1 MVKNS
6 KYSISIIIISL
17 FLLFYSFNSELTYVL
32 AQGSGSQLH
41 TGSQSPEDGIMQYAF
56 ENNIQVNF
64 STTVNTTVDIEI
76 EEGLAN
82 RFLGININ
90 ASTPIKI
97 SFKARRNFEVSP
109 GKKMNW
115 HGKPDNNQNVNNIQV
130 SQDIKENTIEEYNID
145 YNYDTFYQID
155 IEGEINSIE
164 IYTSIDPTL
173 GISKSDTS
181 SLGWAIFNNET
192 QAWEILSEKTEQD
205 LISTNLDQ
213 NEIENNQLI
222 LTVINFTPISPGSF
236 FSSTLGIIL
245 IVVVLITA
253 IFGLIMSNTE
263 YRDFLLNRVMYINTG
278 PHRLT
283 IEQVLENEN
292 RDKIITLI
300 LKQPGI
306 HFNEILRELDISA
319 GTLVWH
325 LDILDTFR
333 VIQKQRIG
341 QYLVYY
347 PYILKNPISTL
358 DLKLK
363 KSRTTLEILQLIND
377 HPGMYQNQIAH
388 RMDLNHK
395 TVKYHIDKLIDSEL
409 ILTKKKGRRN
419 FFFPSQNSE
428 KFSSK

>member
-17 FLLFYSFNSELTYVL
+17 FLLFSSFNSELTDVL
-32 AQGSGSQLH
+32 AQGSGPYYQ
-41 TGSQSPEDGIMQYAF
+41 TGSQSPEDGMMQYAF
-56 ENNIQVNF
+56 DNNIQVNL
-64 STTVNTTVDIEI
+64 STTVITTVDLEI

-82 RFLGININ
+82 RFIGININ

-97 SFKARRNFEVSP
+97 SFKARKNFEVSP
-109 GKKMNW
+109 GRKMNW
-115 HGKPDNNQNVNNIQV
+115 YGKSDNNPNLNDIQV
-130 SQDIKENTIEEYNID
+130 SQSIEENPIEEYDID

-164 IYTSIDPTL
+164 IYTSIDPKL

-181 SLGWAIFNNET
+181 LLGWAIFNNET
-192 QAWEILSEKTEQD
+192 QSWEILSDDADED
-205 LISTNLDQ
+205 IISAELDQ
-213 NEIENNQLI
+213 YDIENDQLI
-222 LTVINFTPISPGSF
+222 LTVVNFAPISTGSF

-245 IVVVLITA
+245 IIVVLITA
-253 IFGLIMSNTE
+253 IFGLIMTNTQ
-263 YRDFLLNRVMYINTG
+263 YRDYLLNRVMHINTG

-300 LKQPGI
+300 LEQPGV
-306 HFNEILRELDISA
+306 HFNEILRELEISA

-325 LDILDTFR
+325 LDILDTFK

-347 PYILKNPISTL
+347 PYIVRNPISKL
-358 DLKLK
+358 DLKLR

-395 TVKYHIDKLIDSEL
+395 TVKYHIDKLIESEL
-409 ILTKKKGRRN
+409 ILKKKKGRRN
-419 FFFPSQNSE
+419 LFFPSQNSE
-428 KFSSK
+428 RFSSK

>member
-1 MVKNS
+1 MVKKL
-6 KYSISIIIISL
+6 KYSIIITIVSFFLIFSSL
-17 FLLFYSFNSELTYVL
+17 NSELTYGL
-32 AQGSGSQLH
+32 AQGTGPQKQ
-41 TGSQSPEDGIMQYAF
+41 TGSQSPNDGVMPYNF
-56 ENNIQVNF
+56 TNNIQVNI
-64 STTVNTTVDIEI
+64 SATANATVDLEI

-82 RFLGININ
+82 RFIGININ

-97 SFKARRNFEVSP
+97 SFLARKNFDISP
-109 GKKMNW
+109 GKKMLW
-115 HGKPDNNQNVNNIQV
+115 HRNSDNNPNPSNIITSQGFDNNP
-130 SQDIKENTIEEYNID
+130 IEEFNVD

-164 IYTSIDPTL
+164 IYTKIDPNL
-173 GISKSDTS
+173 GISKIDTS

-192 QAWEILSEKTEQD
+192 QTWEILSDDTEQD
-205 LISTNLDQ
+205 TISTELDQ
-213 NEIENNQLI
+213 DDVLNNQLI
-222 LTVINFTPISPGSF
+222 LTVINFSPISGSF

-245 IVVVLITA
+245 IVAILITA
-253 IFGLIMSNTE
+253 FFSLIMTNTE
-263 YRDFLLNRVMYINTG
+263 YRDYLLNRIMHINTG

-300 LKQPGI
+300 LEQPGV
-306 HFNEILRELDISA
+306 HFNEILREIDISA

-325 LDILDTFR
+325 LDILETFK

-347 PYILKNPISTL
+347 PYTVKNPISKL
-358 DLKLK
+358 DLKLR

-377 HPGMYQNQIAH
+377 SPGMYQNQIAH

-395 TVKYHIDKLIDSEL
+395 TVKYHIDKLIESEL
-409 ILTKKKGRRN
+409 ILTKKKGRKN
-419 FFFPSQNSE
+419 LFFPKKILE
-428 KFSSK
+428 

>member
-1 MVKNS
+1 MVKKL
-6 KYSISIIIISL
+6 KYSIILTVVSL
-17 FLLFYSFNSELTYVL
+17 ILIFSSFNSELTYGF
-32 AQGSGSQLH
+32 AQGAGSQHH
-41 TGSQSPEDGIMQYAF
+41 TGSQSPNDGMMQYEF
-56 ENNIQVNF
+56 DNNIQVNF
-64 STTVNTTVDIEI
+64 STTANTTVDIEI
-76 EEGLAN
+76 EEGLSN
-82 RFLGININ
+82 RFIGININ

-97 SFKARRNFEVSP
+97 SFKARKNFEVNP
-109 GKKMNW
+109 GKKMQW
-115 HGKPDNNQNVNNIQV
+115 HGESGNNPNQANINPAFQVLENNP
-130 SQDIKENTIEEYNID
+130 IEEYKVD

-155 IEGEINSIE
+155 IDGEINSME
-164 IYTSIDPTL
+164 IFTSIDPDL

-192 QAWEILSEKTEQD
+192 QTWEILSTETETD

-213 NEIENNQLI
+213 NELENGQLI
-222 LTVINFTPISPGSF
+222 LTVVNFSPISTGSF

-245 IVVVLITA
+245 IVIVLITA
-253 IFGLIMSNTE
+253 FFGLIMTNAE
-263 YRDFLLNRVMYINTG
+263 YRDYLLNRIMHINTG
-278 PHRLT
+278 PHRLS

-300 LKQPGI
+300 LEQPGV

-325 LDILDTFR
+325 LDILETFK

-347 PYILKNPISTL
+347 PYTVRNPISKL
-358 DLKLK
+358 DLKLR

-377 HPGMYQNQIAH
+377 NPGMYQNQIAH

-395 TVKYHIDKLIDSEL
+395 TIKYHIDKLIESEL
-409 ILTKKKGRRN
+409 ILAKKKGRKN
-419 FFFPSQNSE
+419 LFFPKKILE
-428 KFSSK
+428 

>member
-1 MVKNS
+1 MVKKL
-6 KYSISIIIISL
+6 KYSIVFTVISL
-17 FLLFYSFNSELTYVL
+17 FLIFSSINSELTYGL
-32 AQGSGSQLH
+32 AQGSGSQHH
-41 TGSQSPEDGIMQYAF
+41 TGSQSPNDGMMQYPF

-82 RFLGININ
+82 RFIGININ
-90 ASTPIKI
+90 ASTPIKV
-97 SFKARRNFEVSP
+97 SFKARRNFEVNP
-109 GKKMNW
+109 GNKMQW
-115 HGKPDNNQNVNNIQV
+115 HGESGNNPNRANINPASQILEKKP
-130 SQDIKENTIEEYNID
+130 IEEYNIN
-145 YNYDTFYQID
+145 YNYETFYQID
-155 IEGEINSIE
+155 IEGEINSME
-164 IYTSIDPTL
+164 IYSSIDPDL
-173 GISKSDTS
+173 GISKSNTS

-192 QAWEILSEKTEQD
+192 QTWEILSTDIESD

-213 NEIENNQLI
+213 NELVNGQLI
-222 LTVINFTPISPGSF
+222 LTVVNFSPISIGSF

-245 IVVVLITA
+245 IIFVLITA
-253 IFGLIMSNTE
+253 IFGLIMTNTE
-263 YRDFLLNRVMYINTG
+263 YRDYLLNRIMHINTG

-292 RDKIITLI
+292 RNKIITLI
-300 LKQPGI
+300 LEQPGV

-325 LDILDTFR
+325 LDILDTFK

-347 PYILKNPISTL
+347 PYTVRNPINKL
-358 DLKLK
+358 DLKLR

-388 RMDLNHK
+388 RMGLNHK
-395 TVKYHIDKLIDSEL
+395 TVKYHIDKLIESEL
-409 ILTKKKGRRN
+409 IMPKKKGRKN
-419 FFFPSQNSE
+419 LLFPKKILE
-428 KFSSK
+428 

>member
-1 MVKNS
+1 MVKKL
-6 KYSISIIIISL
+6 KYSIVFTVVSL
-17 FLLFYSFNSELTYVL
+17 FLIFSSINSELTYGL
-32 AQGSGSQLH
+32 AQGAGAQHH
-41 TGSQSPEDGIMQYAF
+41 TGSQSPNDGMMQYPF
-56 ENNIQVNF
+56 EDNIQVNF
-64 STTVNTTVDIEI
+64 STTVNTTLDIEI

-82 RFLGININ
+82 RFIGININ

-97 SFKARRNFEVSP
+97 SFKARNNFEVNP
-109 GKKMNW
+109 GKKMQW
-115 HGKPDNNQNVNNIQV
+115 HNKQDNNPNLNSVIA
-130 SQDIKENTIEEYNID
+130 SQGLEDNPIEEYNID
-145 YNYDTFYQID
+145 YNYETFYQID

-164 IYTSIDPTL
+164 IFTSIDPDL

-192 QAWEILSEKTEQD
+192 QTWEILSTDTETD
-205 LISTNLDQ
+205 LISTNLVQ
-213 NEIENNQLI
+213 NEIENGQLI
-222 LTVINFTPISPGSF
+222 LTVVNFSPISTGSF

-253 IFGLIMSNTE
+253 IFGLIMTNVE
-263 YRDFLLNRVMYINTG
+263 YRDYLLNRIMHINTG

-300 LKQPGI
+300 LEEPGV
-306 HFNEILRELDISA
+306 HFNEILREIEISA

-325 LDILDTFR
+325 LDILETFK

-347 PYILKNPISTL
+347 PYTVKNPINKL
-358 DLKLK
+358 DLKLR

-377 HPGMYQNQIAH
+377 NPGMYQNQIAH

-395 TVKYHIDKLIDSEL
+395 TVKYHIDKLIESEL
-409 ILTKKKGRRN
+409 ILTKKKGRKN
-419 FFFPSQNSE
+419 LFFPNTNS
-428 KFSSK
+428 KTDSI